1 MSKKVLSK
9 KFLLD
14 IKSVDDFIKYSD
26 FKFDFNSKTDGRIG
40 SWSCILKDTD
50 CLKSK
55 GGVYMIV
62 NKASGYKYIGSSRNL
77 YRRFRAHFSFYF
89 NNSVCIDWSMDH
101 QTLMKREMTE
111 YGILNFEF
119 NVHFSEDKEGVK
131 DEHFLFNLLEKE
143 CEYNLIWP
151 KRPTGIMYSID
162 KRGNSIEFN
171 SIEEA
176 SDYHKLSA
184 SHIWRILDKKKV
196 CIKAGV
202 IFSSICISLP
212 EGNVYFKD
220 CFNKLSSEDREGNI
234 IYFLTAKE
242 AAFYFD
248 ISLGVVYRSLKSG
261 LWVKKK
267 TIRFNWVKLD

>member
-1 MSKKVLSK
+1 
-9 KFLLD
+9 
-14 IKSVDDFIKYSD
+14 
-26 FKFDFNSKTDGRIG
+26 
-40 SWSCILKDTD
+40 
-50 CLKSK
+50 
-55 GGVYMIV
+55 MIV
-62 NKASGYKYIGSSRNL
+62 NKVSGYKYIGSSRNL

-89 NNSVCIDWSMDH
+89 KSINSACVDWNTDH
-101 QTLMKREMTE
+101 QTLMKREMTD

-143 CEYNLIWP
+143 CEYNLRWP
-151 KRPTGIMYSID
+151 KRPIGIMYSID

-171 SIEEA
+171 SVEEA
-176 SDYHKLSA
+176 SDYHKLSP

-196 CIKAGV
+196 CIKGRV
-202 IFSSICISLP
+202 IFSSVSLS
-212 EGNVYFKD
+212 EGSVYLKD

-248 ISLGVVYRSLKSG
+248 ISLGLVYKSLKSG

-267 TIRFNWVKLD
+267 TIRFNWVKVD